1 MKKKRKKTE
10 IKIKTQKNKNKNKK
24 FKTPRLFFNLTLS
37 LFLSLSEFLSFSH
50 TLSSLPQIGVAQ
62 IGVEA
67 LGRWD
72 SDHHGPV
79 SAHG

>member
-1 MKKKRKKTE
+1 MKKKKRKKTE

-24 FKTPRLFFNLTLS
+24 FNTPRLFFNLTLS
-37 LFLSLSEFLSFSH
+37 L
-50 TLSSLPQIGVAQ
+50 PQIGVAQ
-62 IGVEA
+62 ISVEA

-72 SDHHGPV
+72 SDRHGLV